1 MTDPRDTIDSLEGGL
16 QRPSRGRA
24 PAQVRHALIMR
35 AFNRDGFVSVSDIA
49 REIGVSPMT
58 IRRDLALLDRH
69 GQIVRTHGGGVVSDF
84 DSHEPVFDRRLEI
97 RAGEKNAIARAAA
110 GLIMPMESVGLD
122 VGTSILA
129 LAEQIKGRS
138 DLRIFTNNLRAAMNL
153 AGSGSPIYIPGGE
166 VRTPEFSIVG
176 TAAIEHLKKHYL
188 DRVFIGV
195 SGLCDLG
202 IFDFSPEDTEVK
214 RAFIEIS
221 DLVVVVCDSSKFGR
235 RGLAHVG
242 TLDAIDILVTDRS
255 PPADLAKLL
264 ADAGVEVIVA
274 RAGN

>member
-1 MTDPRDTIDSLEGGL
+1 MK
-16 QRPSRGRA
+16 
-24 PAQVRHALIMR
+24 

-58 IRRDLALLDRH
+58 IRRDLALLDRD

-84 DSHEPVFDRRLEI
+84 DSHEPVFDQRLEI
-97 RAGEKNAIARAAA
+97 RADEKSAIARAAA

-129 LAEQIKGRS
+129 LADQIKGRNN
-138 DLRIFTNNLRAAMNL
+138 LRIFTNNLRAAMAL
-153 AGSGSPIYIPGGE
+153 AGSGSPVYIAGGE

-188 DRVFIGV
+188 DRAFIGV
-195 SGLCDLG
+195 SGLCELG

-221 DLVVVVCDSSKFGR
+221 DCVVVVCDSSKFGR
-235 RGLAHVG
+235 RGVAHVG
-242 TLDAIDILVTDRS
+242 ALDAIDILVTDQ
-255 PPADLAKLL
+255 PPPPDLAKALV
-264 ADAGVEVIVA
+264 DAGVQVIVA
-274 RAGN
+274 QAGN